1 MKFFLTIVLY
11 LFILEVQAQFSE
23 NHAIYMSPGFR
34 AGNFRGASLNLN
46 YVYQEKHSVQFG
58 WSYFS
63 SKPANRPENY
73 LGGILDL
80 ATYGFSSPRN
90 RVTTRY
96 VLFGRM
102 IHLNADQNIRLNLRA
117 GPSWDMI
124 STPENF
130 KPIGIN
136 LINSNYSY
144 DIFERK
150 SLGFVIRPEVEF
162 PFTQVLGLG
171 VGTFLHVNRD
181 FFVAGVEMNL
191 MLGLL
196 RKKRNQPHATAE
208 N

>member
-1 MKFFLTIVLY
+1 MKFFLTIFLC

-34 AGNFRGASLNLN
+34 TGNFRGASLNLN

-58 WSYFS
+58 WSYLS

-90 RVTTRY
+90 RVTTKY

-102 IHLNADQNIRLNLRA
+102 INLNADQHIRLNLRA
-117 GPSWDMI
+117 GPSWDMV
-124 STPENF
+124 TRPENF
-130 KPIGIN
+130 RPIGIN
-136 LINSNYSY
+136 PISGNYSY
-144 DIFERK
+144 DIHERR
-150 SLGFVIRPEVEF
+150 SVGFIIRPEVEF
-162 PFTQVLGLG
+162 PFTQIFGLGLG
-171 VGTFLHVNRD
+171 TYIQVNRD
-181 FFVAGVEMNL
+181 FFLAGVEMNF

-196 RKKRNQPHATAE
+196 KKRN
-208 N
+208 